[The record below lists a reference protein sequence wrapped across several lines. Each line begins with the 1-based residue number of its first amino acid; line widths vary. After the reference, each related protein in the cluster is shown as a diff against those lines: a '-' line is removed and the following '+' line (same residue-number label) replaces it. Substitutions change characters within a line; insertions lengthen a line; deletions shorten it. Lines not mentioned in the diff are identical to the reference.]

1 MSQLCFNKKNMFE
14 KPFVVESPQLLGR
27 ASCWGIC
34 QMWEL
39 FLLPNSWLSWFAK
52 LSNSKF

>member
-34 QMWEL
+34 QTWEL

-52 LSNSKF
+52 LLNSKF